1 METKPQRLESTFCS
15 CSLYQPPD
23 GFCWDVY
30 CVDTPIQDD
39 PLLSD
44 YNVPQVIE
52 AFVQVCRGSRDPPRP
67 RAPPL
72 PCMPPTR
79 AALQAALLQAKS
91 FRPGDIQM
99 TMVRACV

>member
-44 YNVPQVIE
+44 YNVPQVVE
-52 AFVQVCRGSRDPPRP
+52 AFVQVRKGSRDPPRP

-72 PCMPPTR
+72 PCMLPTR